1 MRKRMSVLNKFFL
14 ITISFLLFIALL
26 MVHLNYKN
34 YKRAMEYI
42 SSYVNQIAEATSD
55 HIKDVVAD
63 KMETIDSISILY
75 SSNISEK
82 GVDISLLSALEENTE
97 FDRLRFIDLNGVD
110 YTTSGET
117 VDVSDREYFK
127 EGLKGNHK
135 VFEIFESR
143 VDKQRYIGFSSPV
156 YYNNEIFGLIIGFMN
171 QESISKI
178 IKTRINSINSN
189 AIIIKDDGII
199 VGGSFANE
207 VANVDNI
214 GDLSK
219 FVYDEEKNSL
229 KDAIFNHKDT
239 TFSFNGYFGKSIG
252 ASKYIDGTN
261 WSLLIAFPSFG
272 AKNIIEQA
280 NRDIIISSLIL
291 VISFLVVSVVLFSLL
306 VKGKRDDAD
315 NSAREKLNSLLRS
328 LSGEYLL
335 IMNIDIASGEGETY
349 ILEGGHILEGF
360 SSGRE
365 NYKNFV
371 NFFARKYVVDTMR
384 DKYIY
389 ISDINLLMEKIQ
401 EQGAFYFEYDCVIDG
416 QIRNMQNKYTFST
429 DENNRRYIL
438 SSMRDITNSV
448 KEREEHKLSIKLV
461 VAAASII
468 YPFIMEVNN
477 QDNSIIILNNNK
489 VFKKI
494 DSAVS
499 ISTLINSIKPQF
511 FDKFEYKIVSN
522 ILYSMQEDT
531 FNKPY
536 RYRQLD
542 EGGNLHWME
551 ITKVIPEAGHFIY
564 RTMVLIRCVD
574 EEVKLTKELEGTKEA
589 AEASNKAKTQFLF
602 NMSHYIRT
610 PMNAILGFAALAV
623 SKIDDKEKVLSALSK
638 IKLSGENLL
647 GLINNVLDMA
657 RIEQGKEILYLRE
670 ADIERLLQACIVSY
684 ENLMMAKNITLKK
697 QINIVHNKVLV
708 DETKFLQIINNVL
721 ANAIKYSFDN
731 GTILL
736 KVEEENSI
744 YHITIK
750 DEGIGISKEFL
761 PLIFDMFEKEKN
773 AININSEGTG
783 IGLSVSKRFA
793 LLMNGDINVES
804 EVNEGTTVYITL
816 LLKSV
821 ESNSSQ
827 IDNECDISNVK
838 ILIAEDNDLNAE
850 ITVELLSDMG
860 ATVKRVNNGRDL
872 INILKSSQE
881 KDFDIILMDIK
892 MPYLDG
898 FESAKLIRNS
908 NAWFKDIPII
918 AITGNSYVEDKD
930 NFLESGMNG
939 FVNKPIDFASL
950 KRLIS
955 SLV

>member
-42 SSYVNQIAEATSD
+42 SSYVSQVVETTSD
-55 HIKDVVAD
+55 HIKDVISD
-63 KMETIDSISILY
+63 KMETIDSIGILY

-82 GVDISLLSALEENTE
+82 GVDISLLSVLEESTE
-97 FDRLRFIDLNGVD
+97 FDRLRFIDLDGVD
-110 YTTSGET
+110 YTTTGET
-117 VDVSDREYFK
+117 VDVSDREYFI

-135 VFEIFESR
+135 VFEISESR
-143 VDKQRYIGFSSPV
+143 VDKERYIGFSSPV
-156 YYNNEIFGLIIGFMN
+156 YYNDEILGLIIGFIN
-171 QESISKI
+171 QDSISKI
-178 IKTRINSINSN
+178 LKTRIYSFNSN
-189 AIIIKDDGII
+189 AIIIKDDGSV
-199 VGGSFANE
+199 VGGSFATE

-214 GDLSK
+214 GDLSM
-219 FVYDEEKNSL
+219 FVYDKDKKIL
-229 KDAIFNHKDT
+229 KDAIFNHNDT

-252 ASKYIDGTN
+252 ACEYIDGTR
-261 WSLLIAFPSFG
+261 WSLLIAFPSFI
-272 AKNIIEQA
+272 AKNLIEQA
-280 NRDIIISSLIL
+280 NKDIIISSLIL
-291 VISFLVVSVVLFSLL
+291 LISFLLVSVVLFSLL
-306 VKGKRDDAD
+306 VKGKRADAD
-315 NSAREKLNSLLRS
+315 SSAREKLNSLLRS

-335 IMNIDIASGEGETY
+335 IMDIDIASGEEETY
-349 ILEGGHILEGF
+349 ILEGGHIIDGF
-360 SSGRE
+360 NSGRE

-371 NFFARKYVVDTMR
+371 NFFARKYVVDNMR

-389 ISDINLLMEKIQ
+389 VSDINVLIERIQ
-401 EQGAFYFEYDCVIDG
+401 EQGPFYFEYDCVIDG
-416 QIRNMQNKYTFST
+416 QIRNMQNKYTFSS
-429 DENNRRYIL
+429 DENNRRHIL
-438 SSMRDITNSV
+438 SSMRDITNIV
-448 KEREEHKLSIKLV
+448 KEREEHKLSINLV

-477 QDNSIIILNNNK
+477 KDNSIIILNNNK

-494 DSAVS
+494 DNAEN
-499 ISTLINSIKPQF
+499 ISKLINSIKPQF
-511 FDKFEYKIVSN
+511 VDSAEYKIVSN

-551 ITKVIPEAGHFIY
+551 ITKIMPEAGHFIY

-589 AEASNKAKTQFLF
+589 AEASNRAKTQFLF
-602 NMSHYIRT
+602 NMSHDIRT
-610 PMNAILGFAALAV
+610 PMNAILGFTSLAS

-657 RIEQGKEILYLRE
+657 RIEQGKESLYLAE
-670 ADIERLLQACIVSY
+670 SDIERLLQSCIVSC
-684 ENLMMAKNITLKK
+684 ENLMLSKNITLEK
-697 QINIVHNKVLV
+697 QIIIQHKNVLV
-708 DETKFLQIINNVL
+708 DETKFLQIITNVL
-721 ANAIKYSFDN
+721 SNAIKYSQSN
-731 GTILL
+731 GIIVF
-736 KVEEENSI
+736 KVEEVNSI
-744 YHITIK
+744 YHIIIK
-750 DEGIGISKEFL
+750 DNGIGIAEDFL
-761 PLIFDMFEKEKN
+761 PHIFDLFEREKN
-773 AININSEGTG
+773 AFTINPEGTG

-804 EVNEGTTVYITL
+804 KVNEGTTVYISL
-816 LLKSV
+816 PLKSIDN
-821 ESNSSQ
+821 NSSP

-838 ILIAEDNDLNAE
+838 VLVAEDNDLNAE

-860 ATVKRVNNGRDL
+860 AIVKRAGNGRDA

-898 FESAKLIRNS
+898 FETAKVIRESNS
-908 NAWFKDIPII
+908 WFKDIPII
-918 AITGNSYVEDKD
+918 AITANSYDEDKEKVLD
-930 NFLESGMNG
+930 SGMNG
-939 FVNKPIDFASL
+939 FVKKPIDFAAL

-955 SLV
+955 SFV